1 MDLVAFEV
9 DLNEGRLDQVGDILQ
24 MNGGGLVRTPKSLLF
39 IQPGGFSGAFG
50 AVHEIHRAS
59 ECALQGLLKPIDW
72 RGEAKLVSPRGFLK
86 VNPLAIG
93 ALAKINSRGECHEAP
108 GCITVDADKAG
119 SCLLKGFSA
128 TKQSSGSLFKGF

>member
-24 MNGGGLVRTPKSLLF
+24 MNGGGLVRTLKSLLF

-50 AVHEIHRAS
+50 VVREIHRAS
-59 ECALQGLLKPIDW
+59 ECSLQGLLRPIDW
-72 RGEAKLVSPRGFLK
+72 RGEAKLVSPRGFPK
-86 VNPLAIG
+86 VNTLVVSVLI
-93 ALAKINSRGECHEAP
+93 KFYSRGEFHEAP